1 MKLSSSTT
9 RETDSN
15 TNEKYRHIYVIIEH
29 FEGQVVPVVL
39 EMLGELRRL
48 MDDFNH
54 KYDSTEK
61 VVAVVLGAML
71 ENYVRN

>member
-1 MKLSSSTT
+1 MKLSSSTI

-29 FEGQVVPVVL
+29 LKDKLCQKFYKKVEF
-39 EMLGELRRL
+39 RRL

>member
-1 MKLSSSTT
+1 
-9 RETDSN
+9 
-15 TNEKYRHIYVIIEH
+15 
-29 FEGQVVPVVL
+29 
-39 EMLGELRRL
+39 